1 MKYLIRAETAINH
14 PCITCKFKFQL
25 QTDILYNAMLS
36 TAFASFVAVFAA
48 LFPVVNP
55 LGGGP
60 IFLNMVQGCSEETR
74 RKLAG
79 SVSINCFLLLFG
91 SMLIGPQ
98 ILLFFGIS
106 LPALKLAGG
115 AVVIAV
121 GWNLLNQPS
130 SSDSGA
136 NQSTGI
142 TDATAAS
149 SAFFPLTMPL
159 TVGPGSIATAIS
171 LAAAA
176 QDDKDFHFLEEM
188 PAVIGATLALAAL
201 ALVIYFIYRE
211 SSGIQKVLG
220 SNGTNVLMRLL
231 AFILLAIGVQIFLG
245 GLNEYALDLSKLMA
259 AH

>member
-1 MKYLIRAETAINH
+1 
-14 PCITCKFKFQL
+14 
-25 QTDILYNAMLS
+25 MLA

-55 LGGGP
+55 LGDGP
-60 IFLNMVQGCSEETR
+60 IFLNMVQSCSEEIR
-74 RKLAG
+74 KKLAKR
-79 SVSINCFLLLFG
+79 VSINCFFLLFG

-98 ILLFFGIS
+98 LLLFFGIT

-115 AVVIAV
+115 AVVIGV
-121 GWNLLNQPS
+121 GWNLLNQQS
-130 SSDSGA
+130 SSD
-136 NQSTGI
+136 QSTNSSSEI
-142 TDATAAS
+142 TDTTAVN

-176 QDDKDFHFLEEM
+176 QDEKDFHWLAEL
-188 PAVIGATLALAAL
+188 PAVIGAIS
-201 ALVIYFIYRE
+201 ALVALSLLIYLVYRE
-211 SSGIQKVLG
+211 SSGIQRLLG
-220 SNGTNVLMRLL
+220 ANGTNILMRLF

-245 GLNEYALDLSKLMA
+245 GLNGYALELSKLIP